1 MVEFKWTELNQI
13 SLFLILVLHFRAIKG
28 RDPHLTVIVGD
39 EVTLPCENRTEDQ
52 LKCNGT
58 SWLFNERPRSP
69 AVEQIKLGQVVEQA
83 RTKSDRLSV
92 TEDCSLVV
100 KKVTVKDAGLYAC
113 RQFNK
118 SGQQQ
123 GSSALVY
130 LSVINIHVGEDAMTI
145 TCSVLTY
152 EHCGHTVEWLNTGV
166 KDEWQSSQVSCSSTV
181 TFKPSL
187 PHPKYE
193 ESLRCRVTDRDG
205 GNLLLCSVSTQSPCE
220 KRGSSVDLVD
230 SNERDDG
237 CQKANQKCSS
247 VSSYS
252 PHWWW
257 FIIGAV
263 GLAALCVVALIRWRR
278 TNGNKTQMDDDAV
291 S

>member
-1 MVEFKWTELNQI
+1 RWVRCRI
-13 SLFLILVLHFRAIKG
+13 SLLLFIFYSFLLLTSHISSLISAIKG

-130 LSVINIHVGEDAMTI
+130 LSD
-145 TCSVLTY
+145 
-152 EHCGHTVEWLNTGV
+152 WLNTGV

-220 KRGSSVDLVD
+220 KRGSSVDLLTFTFLRLNHQTFVTVVAFVFL
-230 SNERDDG
+230 N
-237 CQKANQKCSS
+237 SS
-247 VSSYS
+247 VLTVRQNY
-252 PHWWW
+252 
-257 FIIGAV
+257 AQ
-263 GLAALCVVALIRWRR
+263 LCCKMFCLK
-278 TNGNKTQMDDDAV
+278 NKTSVTLASQ
-291 S
+291 